1 MHSHA
6 RLWRRHACACC
17 AVEMPCTR
25 MLCRC
30 DAVPSSACM
39 LRGLSRHPGREMVG
53 LGLQAITLSA
63 ALGFLA
69 LPLATLQGRMHRN
82 AYCCLASPRLS
93 RTAAACSPDVAKVLL
108 KTLEDGVA
116 LTHKDQ
122 VARKVCLNE
131 KMLSDAIDN
140 VRGGVMI
147 CYPMGLPE
155 WDLVRCCLEDCED
168 LSETQYAAEEMDPDT
183 AQLWFAGKQMAPEKQ
198 LKDYVGRHEKS
209 RVVVKLQKKGS
220 GAPGREP
227 VVDAETQKA
236 MMAFYHKKQEEQ
248 KKLAENED
256 DAYGSAAWAS
266 SSSLKAHFSGVQSVR
281 LPR

>member
-1 MHSHA
+1 MVLLHMKRSD
-6 RLWRRHACACC
+6 LEQFLFETT
-17 AVEMPCTR
+17 VEASVKDTVR
-25 MLCRC
+25 
-30 DAVPSSACM
+30 A
-39 LRGLSRHPGREMVG
+39 LSRVNNLRQRLLRLKLEGEELVKYGPAKQPDKQGIDEYQEEPVQKGPYYMQDPTGR
-53 LGLQAITLSA
+53 
-63 ALGFLA
+63 
-69 LPLATLQGRMHRN
+69 
-82 AYCCLASPRLS
+82 
-93 RTAAACSPDVAKVLL
+93 RTGNACSPDVAKVLL